1 MQRITDPEI
10 LERRYPVILR
20 EFSYRPDSGGK
31 GKYSG
36 GNGVIRDMQF
46 LEPIQIS
53 LLTER
58 RSRAPYGLAGGE
70 PARMGTNTW
79 IKQTTGGQTRKVNL
93 GGKASVHLAAGDRLV
108 LNTPGGGGWG
118 TPTSEVNGHGDSG
131 YKPQWEARGSL
142 AEKSMA
148 EAAFG
153 A

>member
-1 MQRITDPEI
+1 
-10 LERRYPVILR
+10 
-20 EFSYRPDSGGK
+20 
-31 GKYSG
+31 
-36 GNGVIRDMQF
+36 
-46 LEPIQIS
+46 
-53 LLTER
+53 
-58 RSRAPYGLAGGE
+58 
-70 PARMGTNTW
+70 MGTNTW
-79 IKQTTGGQTRKVNL
+79 IKQTSEGQTRKVNL

-118 TPTSEVNGHGDSG
+118 TPTSEVNGHADSG